1 MEWGGDI
8 SPNTDAVKFEPV
20 SPERLVK
27 TGGVLGSPTRV
38 SGSLGWGEA

>member
-20 SPERLVK
+20 SPGRLVK